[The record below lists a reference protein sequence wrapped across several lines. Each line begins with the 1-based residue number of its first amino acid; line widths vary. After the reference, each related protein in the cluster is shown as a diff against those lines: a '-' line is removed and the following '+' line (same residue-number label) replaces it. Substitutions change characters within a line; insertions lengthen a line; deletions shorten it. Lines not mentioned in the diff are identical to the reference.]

1 MKYAILDDAGSVVN
15 IAESAYQV
23 ETNWREIPS
32 NTPVAIGDTMGAD
45 STYYSPEGALRMPPE
60 MRAYLEKINLE
71 RDLAQKKAETDLQRH
86 EALLQ
91 KYETGAR
98 PPDEEERL

>member
-71 RDLAQKKAETDLQRH
+71 HDLAQKKAEI
-86 EALLQ
+86 EALRAASDDMVLMIAELIGG
-91 KYETGAR
+91 KSE
-98 PPDEEERL
+98 